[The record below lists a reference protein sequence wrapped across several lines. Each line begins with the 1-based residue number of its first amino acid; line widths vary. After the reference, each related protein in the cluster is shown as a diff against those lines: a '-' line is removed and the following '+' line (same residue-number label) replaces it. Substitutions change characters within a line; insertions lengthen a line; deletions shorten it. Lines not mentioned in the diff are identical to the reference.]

1 MVSKVKAVMDEI
13 KVREL
18 LLDQT
23 TMRLF
28 RNGFGGLTMDSVA
41 EDAGISKKTLYRL
54 VPSKADLLK
63 MVIGRQIELVE
74 KRMKIIQADPRM
86 NFQEKL
92 DGMLREASEVLS
104 RLPRN
109 TPRQIMKMGPDV
121 WEMLRSRRA
130 SLLDI
135 IVELL
140 VEGREIGMI
149 RKDLPPVF
157 LAKSLHTMIDTI
169 MTPQMAVESGMG
181 LTDLLNLTLQMIY
194 EGILTDLGRRKT
206 IVSEQV

>member
-1 MVSKVKAVMDEI
+1 MDEF
-13 KVREL
+13 KVREW

-28 RNGFGGLTMDSVA
+28 RNGFDGLTMDSVA

-63 MVIGRQIELVE
+63 MVIGRQIESVE
-74 KRMKIIQADPRM
+74 KKMKVILANPHM

-149 RKDLPPVF
+149 RKDLPPAF
-157 LAKSLHTMIDTI
+157 LAKSLHTMIDT
-169 MTPQMAVESGMG
+169 MLTPQMAVESGLG
-181 LTDLLNLTLQMIY
+181 LTELLNLTLKMMY
-194 EGILTDLGRRKT
+194 GGILTDLGCRTT
-206 IVSEQV
+206 IVSEQT